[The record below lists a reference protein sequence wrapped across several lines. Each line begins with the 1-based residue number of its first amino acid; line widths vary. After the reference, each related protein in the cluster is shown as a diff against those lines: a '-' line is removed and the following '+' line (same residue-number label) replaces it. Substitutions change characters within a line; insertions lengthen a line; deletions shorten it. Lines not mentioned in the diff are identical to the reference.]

1 MANIISDINDRG
13 HLFQSSIDSFFQKL
27 NISGL
32 LSRSNFYKEAGFS
45 CTQILK
51 EIFTLVFTGK
61 NLYRA
66 LSAKDPGLSFRKNTA
81 YRFLNCGYFNW
92 EKLLYLVMSRL
103 IAQVDRLTG
112 SGRESV
118 LIVDDSLFSRNNSKK
133 VELLA
138 RVFDHTSHKFCR
150 GFRMLTLGWSD
161 GNTFLPVS
169 FSLLSSANDDNV
181 LCPANSADK
190 RTNGYKRRIRSRMSS
205 TDILIDMLRQ
215 AKDLPARF
223 VLFDSWFT
231 MPKTVVSVKEENRD
245 VIGMLRISD
254 KIHYFWNGRWQNIRS
269 IYKDVSQNADNSSQ
283 IIGSVCVMI
292 RKHKTDPLDK
302 CIKARIVFVR
312 ERNSNKWLAIMTT
325 DTDISEEEI
334 IRIYGKRWDIETF
347 FKVCK
352 SHLALAREFQGRSYD
367 MLVAT
372 TSIVFLRYAMLSIE
386 ARNNCDDRTIGELF
400 FLYCKE
406 IEDIKL
412 SHSLMLILSTVLQI
426 LGNSLNGR
434 KDKIQNQIIET
445 FMNALPNYIR
455 QQLVLCA

>member
-1 MANIISDINDRG
+1 MTNIIADINDSG
-13 HLFQSSIDSFFQKL
+13 HLFQSSIDFFFQKL
-27 NISGL
+27 NISNL
-32 LSRSNFYKEAGFS
+32 LRCSNFYKEAGFS

-51 EIFTLVFTGK
+51 ELFALVFTGK

-66 LSAKDPGLSFRKNTA
+66 LSAKDTELSFRKNTA

-92 EKLLYLVMSRL
+92 EKLLYLVMTKL

-112 SGRESV
+112 NARESV
-118 LIVDDSLFSRNNSKK
+118 LIIDDSLFSRNNSKK

-138 RVFDHTSHKFCR
+138 RVFDHTSHRFCR

-169 FSLLSSANDDNV
+169 FNLLSSAKDENV
-181 LCPANSADK
+181 LCPANETDK
-190 RTNGYKRRIRSRMSS
+190 RTNGYKRRMRSRMSA

-215 AKDLPARF
+215 AKDIPARF

-245 VIGMLRISD
+245 AIGMLRISD
-254 KIHYFWNGRWQNIRS
+254 KIHYFYNGRWQNIRS
-269 IYKDVSQNADNSSQ
+269 IHEDVSKHTGHSSQ

-292 RKHKTDPLDK
+292 RKYKTDPLDK
-302 CIKARIVFVR
+302 CIDARIVFIR
-312 ERNSNKWLAIMTT
+312 ERNSNNWIAIMST
-325 DTDISEEEI
+325 DTTISEEEI
-334 IRIYGKRWDIETF
+334 VRIYGKRWDIETF

-406 IEDIKL
+406 IEDIKF
-412 SHSLMLILSTVLQI
+412 SQSMILILSTVLQI
-426 LGNSLNGR
+426 LGSSLNGR
-434 KDKIQNQIIET
+434 KNKIQNRITET

-455 QQLVLCA
+455 QQLVLSA